1 MLLGKTIY
9 KTKTLFQKTLE
20 NLQYIFFGGYQK
32 LSKPASFSPFSR
44 RSGKRKDHQRD
55 QFYTNFCD
63 EWEANLC
70 KAKESYDNSIMASKD
85 PKKEEDACGGSFM
98 KFAKQ
103 SPVDSIEEGVVKEK
117 NKESPQIEKGEES
130 CSKKMNGA
138 CQGLAQKKKDLE
150 MMGVGDVEQVLDIE
164 EALHYY
170 SRLTSPVYLDIVDK
184 FFTDMYTEFSAPHA
198 SASINNSKRLDSI
211 SV

>member
-1 MLLGKTIY
+1 MLLRKTIY
-9 KTKTLFQKTLE
+9 KTKILFQKTLE
-20 NLQYIFFGGYQK
+20 NFQYIFFGGYQK
-32 LSKPASFSPFSR
+32 LSRPASFSPFSR
-44 RSGKRKDHQRD
+44 RSGKQKDHQRD

-70 KAKESYDNSIMASKD
+70 KAKESYNNSIMATID
-85 PKKEEDACGGSFM
+85 PKKEEDACGESFM

-130 CSKKMNGA
+130 CSKNMNGA
-138 CQGLAQKKKDLE
+138 CQALAQKMKDLE
-150 MMGVGDVEQVLDIE
+150 MMGAGDVEQVLDIE

-184 FFTDMYTEFSAPHA
+184 FFTDMYTEFSVPQA
-198 SASINNSKRLDSI
+198 SASINNSKRLGSI
-211 SV
+211 RL